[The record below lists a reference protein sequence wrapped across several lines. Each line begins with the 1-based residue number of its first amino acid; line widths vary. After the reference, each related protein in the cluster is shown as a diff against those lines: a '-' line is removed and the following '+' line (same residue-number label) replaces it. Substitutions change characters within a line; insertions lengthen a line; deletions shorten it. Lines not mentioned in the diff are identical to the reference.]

1 MTSGRRRVRNALP
14 AATAVLAL
22 GSLALAAAPAQ
33 ASQAPPVPGKQS
45 VQAPPAPASQAE
57 LKARLKSATS
67 PFRPVAQSPAQS
79 PAPGA
84 SKAPSGRDPKIIGG
98 TPAAVGEAPWMVQL
112 FYNDPATNQ
121 GTFCGG
127 TLVAPGKVLTAA
139 HCVAGRDWTK
149 NGVILGGTTEYPLN
163 GDLHGGQLVN
173 VARQWS
179 NPAFDAGA
187 LTGDVAVLTLA
198 APLPYQTLQPAA
210 ADESVAYQP
219 GTPATVY
226 GWGRISSTNQDVSMS
241 LLKATIPVQAD
252 ATCAAYYNQAPE
264 NSFVAGQ
271 MACAGNPASGAD
283 AGTVSPCNGDSGGPL
298 IVGNRIVGVVSWGRE
313 DCVAAGSYSVYSKLS
328 TFAGLVGPRV
338 DDTDLNFDGRADLF
352 ARSDATGE
360 GFAYYS
366 QGITIGNR
374 YSLGDWRGYDLVRQA
389 DLDRDQRQ
397 DFVLRT
403 TGGHLDWYHYSA
415 AAGANVHQDLG
426 GGWGAMK
433 SVVLPGDLDGDTL
446 TDLLAVDTSGQ
457 LWFYPGKGDGTF
469 GNRSAL
475 GGGWGPLVLVGK
487 GDYSGDGRA
496 DLLAQDT
503 SGKLWLYPGTG
514 HGAFGSRSLAGSA
527 GWTFPAYAATGDV
540 DGDGRA
546 DLFARDSAGVLW
558 LYPGNGRGAFGNRY
572 QIGGGWGGYSL
583 IG

>member
-22 GSLALAAAPAQ
+22 GSLALGAAPAQ
-33 ASQAPPVPGKQS
+33 ASDVAPPPNKQS
-45 VQAPPAPASQAE
+45 LKAAPAPASQAE

-67 PFRPVAQSPAQS
+67 HFSPAAAS
-79 PAPGA
+79 PAPSA
-84 SKAPSGRDPKIIGG
+84 SAAPATKDPKIIGG
-98 TPAAVGEAPWMVQL
+98 QPATVGEAPWMVQL
-112 FYNDPATNQ
+112 FYNDPVTNQ
-121 GTFCGG
+121 GIFCGG

-139 HCVAGRDWTK
+139 HCVAGRDWSK
-149 NGVILGGTTEYPLN
+149 NGVVLGGTTQYPLD
-163 GDLHGGQLVN
+163 GDVHGGQLVN
-173 VARQWS
+173 VSRQWS
-179 NPAFDAGA
+179 DPAFDANA

-210 ADESVAYQP
+210 FDETVAYQP

-226 GWGRISSTNQDVSMS
+226 GWGRTSSTNQDISMS
-241 LLKATIPVQAD
+241 LLKATIPVQPD
-252 ATCAAYYNQAPE
+252 ATCGAYYNQAPE
-264 NSFVAGQ
+264 NSFVPGQ
-271 MACAGNPASGAD
+271 MLCAGNPASGAD

-298 IVGNRIVGVVSWGRE
+298 VVGNRIVGVVSWGRA
-313 DCVAAGSYSVYSKLS
+313 DCVAAGSYSVYSKIS
-328 TFAGLVGPRV
+328 SFAGLVDARV

-352 ARSDATGE
+352 ARNDSTGE

-374 YSLGDWRGYDLVRQA
+374 YSLGDWRGYDLVRQS

-415 AAGANVHQDLG
+415 AAGAAVHQDLG

-433 SVVLPGDLDGDTL
+433 SITLPGDLNGDGL

-457 LWFYPGKGDGTF
+457 LWLYPGKGDGTL
-469 GNRSAL
+469 GDRSAL
-475 GGGWGPLVLVGK
+475 GGGWGTLVLVGK
-487 GDYSGDGRA
+487 GDYTGDGKA

-514 HGAFGSRSLAGSA
+514 RGVFGNRSLAGSA

-558 LYPGNGRGAFGNRY
+558 LYPGNGRGAFGDRY
-572 QIGGGWGGYSL
+572 QIGGGWNGYSL